1 MMTQIAKSVLL
12 LSVCGGVLG
21 LVLLLIKPITKR
33 FFSPS
38 WQFYIWLVVLVILVF
53 PVSFSLPA
61 KVPDAQ
67 AVTQTAQNTV
77 IDDALKRNT
86 ENTVPAAEA
95 QETPVRRQT
104 NPAKA
109 AWLVFAALWLL
120 GAIGTFLYKII
131 HYALFVRAVNQ
142 NSFPDCGKT
151 VADVIENLPPALS
164 VRWTELLDA
173 PLVIGVFCPVL
184 FLPENVCGKED
195 LRYILLHELTHVRR
209 RDLLYK
215 WFAALV
221 CSVHWFNPVVYAVS
235 KQIEE
240 ECEVSCDYCVA
251 QNLSAQEQIDY
262 MRMILNMLTN
272 AKLKARPLT
281 TQMAGSKKTLKRR
294 FEMMKNRKK
303 KSRLTAAVSVFV
315 AAVML
320 SATAFASGLLQNT
333 VNADYRIDFL
343 MNGAKMNLTNEPFMK
358 NGEVYLPLRETFEKA
373 GIFQQEE
380 SYISWNE
387 GKIALCVAIDVP
399 ATITGADGGREELT
413 TFLYRYGLEIGL
425 PQLLLN
431 PETESAKTEKKMENA
446 PILKD
451 SVAYVPFS
459 YIDYMFS
466 HQMGDLGYIA
476 YNKNGAVVESISVPS
491 KSDGETVV
499 YNGTNF
505 KNPSSVMNSFFE
517 AFAVSDFEAMKLF
530 CTQNCIDKY
539 FRYLDGGP
547 YLANVYDMTKASV
560 VSMNIPFS
568 TGAASAEKR
577 IQVTVECERPAHSSV
592 WGGRRSFQVVL
603 EKQQDGTYRIHEFE
617 TVNENKKA
625 AN

>member
-1 MMTQIAKSVLL
+1 MLTQIAKSVLL

-33 FFSPS
+33 FFSPI
-38 WQFYIWLVVLVILVF
+38 WQFYIWLVVLVIFVF

-61 KVPDAQ
+61 KTPDAQ

-86 ENTVPAAEA
+86 ENTVPVSEA

-151 VADVIENLPPALS
+151 VPDVIENLPPALS

-343 MNGAKMNLTNEPFMK
+343 MNGAKINLTNEPFMK

-373 GIFQQEE
+373 GVFQQEE
-380 SYISWNE
+380 SYLSWNE

-399 ATITGADGGREELT
+399 ATITGADGGHEELT

-431 PETESAKTEKKMENA
+431 PETESAITEKKMENA
-446 PILKD
+446 PVLKD

-466 HQMGDLGYIA
+466 HQMGDLGYIT

-491 KSDGETVV
+491 KADGETVV

-539 FRYLDGGP
+539 FRYLDDGP

-617 TVNENKKA
+617 TVN
-625 AN
+625 

>member
-1 MMTQIAKSVLL
+1 M
-12 LSVCGGVLG
+12 
-21 LVLLLIKPITKR
+21 
-33 FFSPS
+33 
-38 WQFYIWLVVLVILVF
+38 
-53 PVSFSLPA
+53 
-61 KVPDAQ
+61 
-67 AVTQTAQNTV
+67 
-77 IDDALKRNT
+77 
-86 ENTVPAAEA
+86 
-95 QETPVRRQT
+95 
-104 NPAKA
+104 
-109 AWLVFAALWLL
+109 
-120 GAIGTFLYKII
+120 
-131 HYALFVRAVNQ
+131 
-142 NSFPDCGKT
+142 
-151 VADVIENLPPALS
+151 
-164 VRWTELLDA
+164 
-173 PLVIGVFCPVL
+173 
-184 FLPENVCGKED
+184 
-195 LRYILLHELTHVRR
+195 
-209 RDLLYK
+209 
-215 WFAALV
+215 
-221 CSVHWFNPVVYAVS
+221 
-235 KQIEE
+235 
-240 ECEVSCDYCVA
+240 
-251 QNLSAQEQIDY
+251 
-262 MRMILNMLTN
+262 
-272 AKLKARPLT
+272 
-281 TQMAGSKKTLKRR
+281 
-294 FEMMKNRKK
+294 
-303 KSRLTAAVSVFV
+303 
-315 AAVML
+315 
-320 SATAFASGLLQNT
+320 QNT
-333 VNADYRIDFL
+333 VNTDYRIDFL

-373 GIFQQEE
+373 GVFQQEE
-380 SYISWNE
+380 SYLSWNE

-399 ATITGADGGREELT
+399 ATITGADGGHEELT

-446 PILKD
+446 PVLKD

-491 KSDGETVV
+491 KADGETVV

-560 VSMNIPFS
+560 ISMNIPFS

-617 TVNENKKA
+617 TVN
-625 AN
+625 